1 MTAARGPRLAGGVS
15 LLVCLWIAVYW
26 AWEPRSQRVTLHRD
40 AGSLPPAGALSEPP
54 VEELPEWDASGVAG
68 LPDPSDPNA
77 NLLPVE
83 PIEPADEQQG
93 FDYIVRQGDTFE
105 SIAREFLGDAALW
118 TVLARENPFVSPDR
132 LSPGA
137 VLRVPGDRDARPEP
151 AMPPAVPRD
160 AEYAV
165 VAGDSLSRISQR
177 VYGSARY
184 TDALFQANRDR
195 LASPNA
201 LRVGQILTI
210 PPVESLS
217 GGGPR

>member
-1 MTAARGPRLAGGVS
+1 MTAARGPRLAGGVA

-40 AGSLPPAGALSEPP
+40 AGSLPPPGALTEPP
-54 VEELPEWDASGVAG
+54 IELPELDASQVAG
-68 LPDPSDPNA
+68 LIAASDQAA
-77 NLLPVE
+77 NPR
-83 PIEPADEQQG
+83 PIEPAEAVDEQQG

-105 SIAREFLGDAALW
+105 SIASEFLGDAALW

-151 AMPPAVPRD
+151 AMPPVVPRD
-160 AEYAV
+160 AEYV
-165 VAGDSLSRISQR
+165 VVSGDSLSRISQR

-210 PPVESLS
+210 PPVESLG
-217 GGGPR
+217 GGGP